1 MLTSKAYPITAKQQI
16 VVDELLETISARFH
30 DFLTDEFPGSKIE
43 ASHRSDEEF
52 SSNKIARHTR
62 ELSLYLG
69 WNTGLDVRLD
79 WFNQP
84 DMRTNIY
91 LSIEGAS
98 RLLAKLIVVLLVTF
112 SFVGAGFGLLAAG
125 GSSMGWAIGAG
136 IGCVVSLPAIALL
149 YLVFLPILSK
159 KKNQALCD
167 SVQSSLDPIVEEEIS
182 RSNERLRNPER

>member
-1 MLTSKAYPITAKQQI
+1 MATSKAYPITAKQQI
-16 VVDELLETISARFH
+16 VVDGLLETLAARIH
-30 DFLTDEFPGSKIE
+30 DFLTDEFPEGKIE

-84 DMRTNIY
+84 DMKTNIY

-98 RLLAKLIVVLLVTF
+98 RLLAKLVVVLLVTF
-112 SFVGAGFGLLAAG
+112 SFVGAGLGLLAAE
-125 GSSMGWAIGAG
+125 GSSIGWAIGAG
-136 IGCVVSLPAIALL
+136 VGCVACLPAIALL
-149 YLVFLPILSK
+149 HLVFLPVLSK
-159 KKNQALCD
+159 KKNQALSE
-167 SVQSSLDPIVEEEIS
+167 SVQASLDPIVEEEIS
-182 RSNERLRNPER
+182 RSADRLRHPKG